1 MALAAC
7 GAREIASEGAGVS
20 PCARCHGS
28 DASGVPPLDTHGSSD
43 TTHPGV
49 GAHTAHMRA
58 RIECN
63 TCHAVPPPGDLSHVD
78 GKARLVWGPR
88 ATGNGTASPS
98 YDAGGTHACTSV
110 YCHGSFPGGNL
121 SNAPLWTGTGQHQA
135 DCGTCHLDA
144 SSAGEGSGHP
154 SVAAGSTNAICAV
167 CHPDTVDASGAIRA
181 DGTHLDGLRQ
191 VDGAARHPA
200 GWTTPSSDAF
210 HGIAAALAPLTCNRC
225 HAIRR
230 PAAVT
235 DVTCADCHL
244 GGQAWTTT
252 CNGCHGEAGDPRG
265 APPADVRGR
274 TAISAVGVGAHRR
287 HVDSTALSAPLG
299 CVFCHRGYADVYD
312 PGHLDGTPAVT
323 SYQGTDAAWI
333 AAGRDPGWNPTA
345 ATCATSYCHSA
356 YAPANAPV
364 WTAPRA
370 NACGTCH
377 GLPPAGAHPAVGSD
391 LATCSVC
398 HPDTMTA
405 DGRVIPPPAGRHL
418 DGHVTVSG
426 GHVSSWMDPSS
437 PEFHAFAADRGLSPC
452 QTCHGAALDGG
463 FTGVAC
469 AGCHEEQLP
478 PGVAT
483 WSRNCVMCHGGGNDS
498 SGAPP
503 RTIWGYQA
511 DAVRV
516 GAHAAHLGGGTLG
529 RAVPCAT
536 CHVLPASAFAA
547 GHVDLVTGSA
557 SPTASVT
564 FSGLAVVGG
573 AASWDRASRGC
584 TVYCHGAGY
593 AGTPAQGSDF
603 TPDWTGGAAE
613 VRCGACHAVP
623 PGGAHPPSPR
633 CGSCHAGYGATS
645 VNLDTHVDGV
655 VEPPTLGCASCHG
668 DASRPATARNPQ
680 LAAAP
685 PYGTHG
691 ELAPTERAVGAH
703 LLHLTAGALSNGIA
717 CEECHA
723 TVTSFGVANGHRN
736 GTVELAWGPIASA
749 GIDPG
754 VIGWQG
760 GRCSATYCHGNF
772 RLGNPAN
779 APSWTAPVAVAC
791 GTCHGIPPGGTHPAS
806 TACGSCHT
814 GYSSTVVNRDTHVNG
829 VLDVTGGG
837 HAASWM
843 DASSPDFHAFSADR
857 GLAACQGCHGAAL
870 DGGFTGVG
878 CARCHDAA
886 LPAGVTTWSQNCVMC
901 HGGGSDGTGAPPR
914 TIWGY
919 QSDVVRV
926 GAHAAHLAGG
936 ALAGPIACS
945 TCHVRPSSAF
955 SDGHIDL
962 VAGAAAPTASV
973 TFSGVAAVGGA
984 GTWDRASRGCTV
996 YCHGAGFAGTPAQG
1010 SNSVPDWTGG
1020 AGEATCGSCHALPP
1034 GGTHPANPLC
1044 GSCHAG
1050 YGATTVNLGTHL
1062 NGVVD
1067 APVLG
1072 CASCHGDAS
1081 RPATALNPQL
1091 PAAPPSGT
1099 HGETAPTERAVGA
1112 HQLHLT
1118 AGALSNGI
1126 ACGECHAP
1134 VTSGGVGGGHRN
1146 GTVELAWGPIASAGI
1161 DAAVITWQDG
1171 RCSGTYCHGNFR
1183 LGNPLNAPTWTAPSA
1198 GACGSC
1204 HGLPPGG
1211 SHPASSACGSCHPGY
1226 DATSVNRDTHVNGVL
1241 DVTGGGGHAA
1251 SWMDAS
1257 SPEFHAFSADRG
1269 LSACQGCH
1277 GATLEG
1283 GFTGVACA
1291 SCHDRQL
1298 PAGVTSW
1305 IRNCVMCH
1313 GGGNDGTG
1321 APPRTIW
1328 GQQAD
1333 PVRVGA
1339 HAAHLAGGPLARP
1352 IACATCH
1359 VPPAD
1364 AFAAGH
1370 IDLVAGSAVP
1380 TASVVF
1386 SGVAAVG
1393 GAGSWDRA
1401 ARGCTVYCHGAAFA
1415 GTPAQGSHS
1424 TPDWTGGA
1432 GEATCGS
1439 CHALPPGG
1447 SHPAN
1452 PQCGSCHVGYGAA
1465 SVNLD
1470 THLNGVVEAPAL
1482 GCTSCH
1488 GDASRPATALNP
1500 QLPAAPPYGTHGETA
1515 PSDRAVGAHQ
1525 LHLTAGP
1532 LSNGV
1537 SCQECHAPVTSVGV
1551 ANGHRNGAVDL
1562 VWGPIASAGI
1572 DAGTI
1577 AWQGGT
1583 CSATY
1588 CHGNFRLGYP
1598 LNAPSWTA
1606 PVADSCGTCHGLPPG
1621 GGHPA
1626 SVECGS
1632 CHLGYGPAFVNRDT
1646 HVNGLLD
1653 VQMTCTSCHG
1663 DATRQPVAPACGSDA
1678 ICTDP
1683 NVQVAPPIT
1692 ASGRPAGAHVAH
1704 VNPSTVRAAPVRCA
1718 ECHRDAV
1725 PPASA
1730 SHLSGLADVR
1740 FGGRATS
1747 GGAAPSYVP
1756 GAGCAATYCHGN
1768 YSGTFEYSVWDWGA
1782 DEAVIVTVSYAGA
1795 MATPSWTDGPMTCGS
1810 CHGAPPGN
1818 GDWHGHHGSLPQHRE
1833 CQLCH
1838 PDATSVNGV
1847 PTAIT
1852 NPALHVNGTVD
1863 VTPRWGSACFGCH

>member
-1 MALAAC
+1 M
-7 GAREIASEGAGVS
+7 
-20 PCARCHGS
+20 
-28 DASGVPPLDTHGSSD
+28 
-43 TTHPGV
+43 
-49 GAHTAHMRA
+49 
-58 RIECN
+58 
-63 TCHAVPPPGDLSHVD
+63 
-78 GKARLVWGPR
+78 
-88 ATGNGTASPS
+88 
-98 YDAGGTHACTSV
+98 
-110 YCHGSFPGGNL
+110 
-121 SNAPLWTGTGQHQA
+121 
-135 DCGTCHLDA
+135 
-144 SSAGEGSGHP
+144 
-154 SVAAGSTNAICAV
+154 
-167 CHPDTVDASGAIRA
+167 
-181 DGTHLDGLRQ
+181 
-191 VDGAARHPA
+191 
-200 GWTTPSSDAF
+200 
-210 HGIAAALAPLTCNRC
+210 
-225 HAIRR
+225 
-230 PAAVT
+230 
-235 DVTCADCHL
+235 
-244 GGQAWTTT
+244 
-252 CNGCHGEAGDPRG
+252 
-265 APPADVRGR
+265 
-274 TAISAVGVGAHRR
+274 
-287 HVDSTALSAPLG
+287 
-299 CVFCHRGYADVYD
+299 
-312 PGHLDGTPAVT
+312 
-323 SYQGTDAAWI
+323 
-333 AAGRDPGWNPTA
+333 
-345 ATCATSYCHSA
+345 
-356 YAPANAPV
+356 
-364 WTAPRA
+364 
-370 NACGTCH
+370 
-377 GLPPAGAHPAVGSD
+377 
-391 LATCSVC
+391 
-398 HPDTMTA
+398 
-405 DGRVIPPPAGRHL
+405 
-418 DGHVTVSG
+418 
-426 GHVSSWMDPSS
+426 
-437 PEFHAFAADRGLSPC
+437 
-452 QTCHGAALDGG
+452 
-463 FTGVAC
+463 
-469 AGCHEEQLP
+469 
-478 PGVAT
+478 
-483 WSRNCVMCHGGGNDS
+483 
-498 SGAPP
+498 
-503 RTIWGYQA
+503 
-511 DAVRV
+511 
-516 GAHAAHLGGGTLG
+516 
-529 RAVPCAT
+529 
-536 CHVLPASAFAA
+536 
-547 GHVDLVTGSA
+547 
-557 SPTASVT
+557 
-564 FSGLAVVGG
+564 
-573 AASWDRASRGC
+573 
-584 TVYCHGAGY
+584 
-593 AGTPAQGSDF
+593 
-603 TPDWTGGAAE
+603 
-613 VRCGACHAVP
+613 
-623 PGGAHPPSPR
+623 
-633 CGSCHAGYGATS
+633 
-645 VNLDTHVDGV
+645 
-655 VEPPTLGCASCHG
+655 
-668 DASRPATARNPQ
+668 
-680 LAAAP
+680 
-685 PYGTHG
+685 
-691 ELAPTERAVGAH
+691 
-703 LLHLTAGALSNGIA
+703 
-717 CEECHA
+717 
-723 TVTSFGVANGHRN
+723 
-736 GTVELAWGPIASA
+736 ELAWGPIASA

-806 TACGSCHT
+806 TACASCHT

-919 QSDVVRV
+919 QSDAVRV

-1091 PAAPPSGT
+1091 PAAPPLGT

-1211 SHPASSACGSCHPGY
+1211 SHPASSACGSCHAGY

-1333 PVRVGA
+1333 TVRVGA

-1401 ARGCTVYCHGAAFA
+1401 ARGCTVYCHGAAYV

-1500 QLPAAPPYGTHGETA
+1500 QLPVAPPYGTHGETA
-1515 PSDRAVGAHQ
+1515 PTERAVGAHQ

-1537 SCQECHAPVTSVGV
+1537 SCQECHAPVTSSRRRERPPERSRGPGVGAHRVRGDRRRRHRV
-1551 ANGHRNGAVDL
+1551 AGRNVLGDL
-1562 VWGPIASAGI
+1562 LPRELPA
-1572 DAGTI
+1572 
-1577 AWQGGT
+1577 
-1583 CSATY
+1583 
-1588 CHGNFRLGYP
+1588 RLSP
-1598 LNAPSWTA
+1598 QRAELDRPRR
-1606 PVADSCGTCHGLPPG
+1606 GLVRHVPRPPARRRPPG
-1621 GGHPA
+1621 ERRVRELSPRLRA
-1626 SVECGS
+1626 
-1632 CHLGYGPAFVNRDT
+1632 LG
-1646 HVNGLLD
+1646 
-1653 VQMTCTSCHG
+1653 
-1663 DATRQPVAPACGSDA
+1663 RQPRHARERAARRPDDVHVVPRRRHAPAGRPGVRVGRDLHG
-1678 ICTDP
+1678 P
-1683 NVQVAPPIT
+1683 ERP
-1692 ASGRPAGAHVAH
+1692 GRPADHRERSARRRPRRSREPVHRPRGAGALRGVPPGRGPAGLGVAPERPRRRALRGQGDLGRRRA
-1704 VNPSTVRAAPVRCA
+1704 VVRPRGGLRGDVLPRELRGDLRVLGVGLGRRRGGDRHGLLRRSDGDAIVDGWADDVRLVPRRSARQRGLARSSRKPAAAPRVPALPPRCDERERGPDRDHEPRPARERGRGRDPALGLRVLRLPLKRAWSVLAGWRRDAGDAPDHRLTARCA
-1718 ECHRDAV
+1718 
-1725 PPASA
+1725 
-1730 SHLSGLADVR
+1730 
-1740 FGGRATS
+1740 
-1747 GGAAPSYVP
+1747 
-1756 GAGCAATYCHGN
+1756 
-1768 YSGTFEYSVWDWGA
+1768 
-1782 DEAVIVTVSYAGA
+1782 
-1795 MATPSWTDGPMTCGS
+1795 
-1810 CHGAPPGN
+1810 
-1818 GDWHGHHGSLPQHRE
+1818 
-1833 CQLCH
+1833 
-1838 PDATSVNGV
+1838 
-1847 PTAIT
+1847 
-1852 NPALHVNGTVD
+1852 
-1863 VTPRWGSACFGCH
+1863 